1 MVCQF
6 VYDGTNW
13 IWVGHENVN
22 TDTNVSQVLS
32 ASNAQYPVLLSY
44 STQGTNTST
53 VDNVAYRSNKIYANP
68 STGAITAENFVG
80 KINGHTVNADVPSG
94 AKFTDTTYNFGAGLS
109 TTGSNVNLSLLS
121 TTQTT
126 NEANVTNH
134 VYPVEI
140 DKNGKLAVLV
150 PWINSNTTYTNG
162 DGLDLTG
169 TVFSHYSPASA
180 DITTELD
187 PEANNKNIIKTLSL
201 DNFGHIVSS
210 TYSDGKT
217 FFYIEGSASDAAGVW
232 TGTQD
237 EITEYYNGLT
247 VMYVPKVAGKSG
259 SVTLNINGL
268 GAVQCYT
275 TNTDA
280 LTTHYK
286 ASTPIL
292 FTYYDGKWRR
302 ADYNANTTYA
312 KMTAAE
318 QAGGTATTAR
328 SISADV
334 LRKAIVGQADT
345 AGYAVTA
352 SNATLASSAAYAVT
366 AGNAV
371 NAASASYT
379 EMALNATHAASA
391 SFAASA
397 IVSSKALHAAS
408 ADYSVRSVNA
418 TCAENAAQAT
428 HSASAGFALHAA
440 SAGYALNAASATYAV
455 DAGSIKSKIFYGT
468 CDTATATTAKVVTCP
483 EFATGDLV
491 NGATVYVTFD
501 YTNSGAVGSLTLNV
515 NGTGAKPIKEFR
527 NGGVSNIP
535 GANYLAT
542 KQTYRFS
549 YDGTNWVTV
558 MDYDSN
564 DVNRSTITYP
574 RILAGAGGI
583 GRYTLFMET
592 SAPGVFSSITST
604 ANSTGTSKVKNSVK
618 FKLGKVFYS
627 NRNSDIAALNS
638 SDTTNSWMD
647 QQVSLL
653 DLKYSLNIANGDL
666 TARQPLYLVG
676 TLSDDGYFQ
685 LDDTWWTQTP
695 EEIDNGKVYV
705 YVGQVYP
712 DSAPYRCTLDLD
724 NPAIWYKD
732 GGWKNV
738 VPYAAKTKTAISASS
753 AGSAGYA
760 TTAAHAGTAGSAN
773 TATTAGQAVHAASAG
788 YALSSNCAANAT
800 NAGNANTATTA
811 GAAITASRAFYASSA
826 GQATTA
832 LNAVTAGRALY
843 AGTANNAVTA
853 GRAYYAVTANN
864 AITAGQAVHAA
875 SATYAANAGN
885 ATHASSA
892 AYASDAGI
900 ANTATF
906 AVSANELLATASNEV
921 IIGSNMADTQS
932 AIWFNYRREIGG
944 ATAGNAAI
952 TQYNFGN
959 GNANTTGVTIKADT
973 FAGQASCAGYAL
985 KANSAAYAITAGNA
999 VKANSATHATH
1010 SGSAGYALSSNCA
1023 AHATHAGSATY
1034 AATVGAHSHYE
1045 LTTIGDQRA
1054 TTSTPNTY
1062 ANKLIFQGLKNNTT
1076 LGSPAG
1082 TTGTYSYVVGLRGW
1096 SDSSGGDSHEIAF
1109 NNNGLFH
1116 RHGATTGWGNWT
1128 QLVSNTGSWSISVA
1142 SATQATHAAS
1152 AGYSASAARAT
1163 YSASAA
1169 NAVTAGRALSA
1180 ASAAW
1185 ALNAA
1190 NATTASNAVNAGSAT
1205 EAAHSA
1211 SATWA
1216 AEATCAA
1223 NATLAGKAKA
1233 ANITTTNHAVAVY
1246 TDTAGGFGTVQ
1257 TKSGAAYATSTNGA
1271 LTFGTLPLAQG
1282 GTGKTSA
1289 VDAANNFMNALTTGS
1304 SAPTDADYYIAQYA
1318 GGGTATVTYHR
1329 RPHSALWTYIK
1340 GKIDAAKYVT
1350 SVAGHSGQAVT
1361 LSKLTVGHKEYNGS
1375 SDIEIK
1381 AADLD
1386 LAKSMT
1392 FLGKT
1397 TTPIE
1402 DGSTT
1407 ATVAITVNGVSQNH
1421 TAENGDVVLYDA
1433 EEFIY
1438 SSTAGAWQSLGLA
1451 SSYALH
1457 NHAHGN
1463 ISNAGKVSASAAI
1476 ANGDSL
1482 LIGDASDSNGIARST
1497 ITFDGSTTTKALT
1510 QKGTWEIF
1518 NNYSLPDAT
1527 TSAKGGVKIGSNL
1540 TITSGTLSLT
1550 KENVEAALG
1559 YTPGQE
1565 GGGGIE
1571 YIVGTQTAST
1581 NAWTGVTKEATLETG
1596 KVIAYKLP
1604 FAGTSTA
1611 ATLNLTLSGGGTS
1624 GAKAV
1629 ILNKNTNVTT
1639 HFPDG
1644 TIIILTYDGSQW
1656 KTFDYN
1662 TNTTYSNMSVA
1673 ERNGAT
1679 ATTARLISA
1688 VNLRNATV
1696 ASADNAD
1703 HADSATY
1710 AANANAA
1717 AAATTAGNAIHAA
1730 SAAYAAYALSAGT
1743 STSSAHATHAGSA
1756 TFATSAGNAT
1766 YANSASHAVHAGSAG
1781 YATSAANATL
1791 TAKATAANITSTTNA
1806 IAYYTDAAGT
1816 FGSKASADGV
1826 LYSTAANGALNWGTL
1841 PIEQGGTGATT
1852 TTAARV
1858 NLKAAPVKQSV
1869 FYGLCNTP
1877 AATLAKEVIL
1887 IHGEGYV
1894 EEVGTIVV
1902 VDFVYGPATAS
1913 DSAPMTMKVGQN
1925 GTARNLL
1932 VYDNYIMNQ
1941 YTDTNGWRAGAI
1953 VPFVLTANGWTR
1965 FYWYNTTYNIDSIFT
1980 NTASGTA
1987 AKLGSCTLY
1996 APVKGFQQVLVMYDN
2011 TAQSKLTLNVNLQG
2025 AKDIWINGEISSST
2039 NYTLPKGLYLVYYD
2053 GTNYHFNT
2061 DGAFVVRSSA
2071 LPAVGVHDLTS
2082 GRKGTLMVNNSKE
2095 LGVFD
2100 GTKWLVYSDTAG
2112 NAYMNGRA
2120 SCATY
2125 AANAGSS
2132 THASSAAYAA
2142 SANSAANATHAG
2154 SATYATTAGQAV
2166 YAASA
2171 GYAAQS
2177 GTLYTAAATTKAYV
2191 LGTAVNSSAQH
2202 TIVHAA
2208 AVYTQSGVLYG
2219 ACWNDY
2225 AEFRK
2230 TNNDIEPG
2238 RCVVESGN
2246 DTLELST
2253 NRLQPG
2259 AEIVSD
2265 TFGYVIGETDD
2276 AKTPIAMTGR
2286 VLAYPYEDREIFKK
2300 NIGKPVCSGPQ
2311 GTVSIMSDEEYQKYG
2326 YCTIGTVSS
2335 VPDYSE
2341 WGTGNVPVN
2350 GRIWIRVR

>member
-1 MVCQF
+1 
-6 VYDGTNW
+6 
-13 IWVGHENVN
+13 
-22 TDTNVSQVLS
+22 
-32 ASNAQYPVLLSY
+32 
-44 STQGTNTST
+44 
-53 VDNVAYRSNKIYANP
+53 
-68 STGAITAENFVG
+68 
-80 KINGHTVNADVPSG
+80 
-94 AKFTDTTYNFGAGLS
+94 
-109 TTGSNVNLSLLS
+109 
-121 TTQTT
+121 
-126 NEANVTNH
+126 
-134 VYPVEI
+134 
-140 DKNGKLAVLV
+140 
-150 PWINSNTTYTNG
+150 
-162 DGLDLTG
+162 
-169 TVFSHYSPASA
+169 
-180 DITTELD
+180 
-187 PEANNKNIIKTLSL
+187 
-201 DNFGHIVSS
+201 
-210 TYSDGKT
+210 
-217 FFYIEGSASDAAGVW
+217 
-232 TGTQD
+232 
-237 EITEYYNGLT
+237 
-247 VMYVPKVAGKSG
+247 
-259 SVTLNINGL
+259 
-268 GAVQCYT
+268 
-275 TNTDA
+275 
-280 LTTHYK
+280 
-286 ASTPIL
+286 
-292 FTYYDGKWRR
+292 
-302 ADYNANTTYA
+302 
-312 KMTAAE
+312 
-318 QAGGTATTAR
+318 
-328 SISADV
+328 
-334 LRKAIVGQADT
+334 
-345 AGYAVTA
+345 
-352 SNATLASSAAYAVT
+352 
-366 AGNAV
+366 
-371 NAASASYT
+371 
-379 EMALNATHAASA
+379 
-391 SFAASA
+391 
-397 IVSSKALHAAS
+397 
-408 ADYSVRSVNA
+408 
-418 TCAENAAQAT
+418 
-428 HSASAGFALHAA
+428 
-440 SAGYALNAASATYAV
+440 
-455 DAGSIKSKIFYGT
+455 
-468 CDTATATTAKVVTCP
+468 
-483 EFATGDLV
+483 
-491 NGATVYVTFD
+491 
-501 YTNSGAVGSLTLNV
+501 
-515 NGTGAKPIKEFR
+515 
-527 NGGVSNIP
+527 
-535 GANYLAT
+535 
-542 KQTYRFS
+542 
-549 YDGTNWVTV
+549 

-638 SDTTNSWMD
+638 SDATNSWMD

-695 EEIDNGKVYV
+695 EEIDNGKVYI

-738 VPYAAKTKTAISASS
+738 VPYAAKTETAISASS

-906 AVSANELLATASNEV
+906 AVSANELLATAGNEV

-985 KANSAAYAITAGNA
+985 KANSAAHAITAGRALYA
-999 VKANSATHATH
+999 VTAN
-1010 SGSAGYALSSNCA
+1010 
-1023 AHATHAGSATY
+1023 
-1034 AATVGAHSHYE
+1034 
-1045 LTTIGDQRA
+1045 
-1054 TTSTPNTY
+1054 
-1062 ANKLIFQGLKNNTT
+1062 
-1076 LGSPAG
+1076 
-1082 TTGTYSYVVGLRGW
+1082 
-1096 SDSSGGDSHEIAF
+1096 
-1109 NNNGLFH
+1109 
-1116 RHGATTGWGNWT
+1116 
-1128 QLVSNTGSWSISVA
+1128 
-1142 SATQATHAAS
+1142 
-1152 AGYSASAARAT
+1152 
-1163 YSASAA
+1163 
-1169 NAVTAGRALSA
+1169 NAVTAGRAYYAITANNAVTAGQAVHA
-1180 ASAAW
+1180 ASATYAAKTQKLSSFGRIASADIDVSSADYQSTLTTALASSSMSTNKPPVGDGYIVTLGW
-1185 ALNAA
+1185 DTNAGWGSQIAISHTTAPHMVIRGMSSKVWGNWKYILDQDNYTQYTPSLTGTGATGTWGISISGSATYALKSNSAAHAITAGQALHAASATYALNAGISVTA
-1190 NATTASNAVNAGSAT
+1190 GYAGTAITASNATNADSAT

-1223 NATLAGKAKA
+1223 NAALAGKAKA

-1318 GGGTATVTYHR
+1318 GGGTTTVTYHR

-1463 ISNAGKVSASAAI
+1463 ISNAGKVSTSAAI

-1510 QKGTWEIF
+1510 QKGTWETF

-1540 TITSGTLSLT
+1540 TISSGTLSLT
-1550 KENVEAALG
+1550 KANVEAALG

-1571 YIVGTQTAST
+1571 YIVGTQTAAT
-1581 NAWTGVTKEATLETG
+1581 NKWTGVTKEATLETG

-1604 FAGTSTA
+1604 FAGTSSA
-1611 ATLNLTLSGGGTS
+1611 ATLELTLSGGGTS
-1624 GAKAV
+1624 GEKAV
-1629 ILNKNTNVTT
+1629 ILNNNTAVTN
-1639 HFPDG
+1639 HFPVN
-1644 TIIILTYDGSQW
+1644 TILLLTYDGAQW

-1662 TNTTYSNMSVA
+1662 TNSTYTVTSVWC
-1673 ERNGAT
+1673 NT
-1679 ATTARLISA
+1679 AAGTAAKVTANASYYALREGNIFEITFRYANSA
-1688 VNLRNATV
+1688 
-1696 ASADNAD
+1696 ASALTLNVNNTGAKPIFLNGS
-1703 HADSATY
+1703 ASSATNHTLPAGKY
-1710 AANANAA
+1710 IVFYDGTNYCINTTKFAPINISGAA
-1717 AAATTAGNAIHAA
+1717 ACAAFATFATIAGEASTAWNAIHAS

-1743 STSSAHATHAGSA
+1743 STSSANATHAGSA

-1766 YANSASHAVHAGSAG
+1766 HAASATYASSASFAAVANTAGSTLLA
-1781 YATSAANATL
+1781 AKANAANVA
-1791 TAKATAANITSTTNA
+1791 STTNA
-1806 IAYYTDAAGT
+1806 VAYYTDAGGT
-1816 FGSKASADGV
+1816 FGSKASADGA
-1826 LYSTAANGALNWGTL
+1826 LYATAADGALNWGTL
-1841 PIEQGGTGATT
+1841 PIAQGGTGATT

-1858 NLKAAPVKQSV
+1858 NLQAAPVKQSV

-1913 DSAPMTMKVGQN
+1913 GSAPMTMKVGQN

-2061 DGAFVVRSSA
+2061 DGAFVVRSSS

-2142 SANSAANATHAG
+2142 SAASAANATHAS
-2154 SATYATTAGQAV
+2154 SATYAANAGNSTH
-2166 YAASA
+2166 AASA
-2171 GYAAQS
+2171 AYAAQS

-2230 TNNDIEPG
+2230 TNNDVEPG
-2238 RCVVESGN
+2238 RCVVESGD

-2253 NRLQPG
+2253 DRLQPG

>member
-1 MVCQF
+1 
-6 VYDGTNW
+6 
-13 IWVGHENVN
+13 
-22 TDTNVSQVLS
+22 
-32 ASNAQYPVLLSY
+32 
-44 STQGTNTST
+44 
-53 VDNVAYRSNKIYANP
+53 
-68 STGAITAENFVG
+68 
-80 KINGHTVNADVPSG
+80 
-94 AKFTDTTYNFGAGLS
+94 
-109 TTGSNVNLSLLS
+109 
-121 TTQTT
+121 
-126 NEANVTNH
+126 
-134 VYPVEI
+134 
-140 DKNGKLAVLV
+140 
-150 PWINSNTTYTNG
+150 
-162 DGLDLTG
+162 
-169 TVFSHYSPASA
+169 
-180 DITTELD
+180 
-187 PEANNKNIIKTLSL
+187 
-201 DNFGHIVSS
+201 
-210 TYSDGKT
+210 
-217 FFYIEGSASDAAGVW
+217 
-232 TGTQD
+232 
-237 EITEYYNGLT
+237 
-247 VMYVPKVAGKSG
+247 
-259 SVTLNINGL
+259 
-268 GAVQCYT
+268 
-275 TNTDA
+275 
-280 LTTHYK
+280 
-286 ASTPIL
+286 
-292 FTYYDGKWRR
+292 
-302 ADYNANTTYA
+302 
-312 KMTAAE
+312 
-318 QAGGTATTAR
+318 
-328 SISADV
+328 
-334 LRKAIVGQADT
+334 
-345 AGYAVTA
+345 
-352 SNATLASSAAYAVT
+352 
-366 AGNAV
+366 
-371 NAASASYT
+371 
-379 EMALNATHAASA
+379 
-391 SFAASA
+391 
-397 IVSSKALHAAS
+397 
-408 ADYSVRSVNA
+408 
-418 TCAENAAQAT
+418 
-428 HSASAGFALHAA
+428 
-440 SAGYALNAASATYAV
+440 
-455 DAGSIKSKIFYGT
+455 
-468 CDTATATTAKVVTCP
+468 
-483 EFATGDLV
+483 
-491 NGATVYVTFD
+491 
-501 YTNSGAVGSLTLNV
+501 
-515 NGTGAKPIKEFR
+515 
-527 NGGVSNIP
+527 
-535 GANYLAT
+535 
-542 KQTYRFS
+542 
-549 YDGTNWVTV
+549 

-574 RILAGAGGI
+574 RIIAGLGGI

-592 SAPGVFSSITST
+592 ATPGIFASVTST
-604 ANSTGTSKVKNSVK
+604 ANSTGTSKVKNSSR
-618 FKLGKVFYS
+618 FRLGKVFYS
-627 NRNSDIAALNS
+627 NRNSDIAALNET
-638 SDTTNSWMD
+638 DTTNNWMD
-647 QQVSLL
+647 QQVNLL

-666 TARQPLYLVG
+666 TARQPLFLVG
-676 TLSDDGYFQ
+676 TLSDDGYFL
-685 LDDTWWTQTP
+685 LDDIWWTQTP
-695 EEIDNGKVYV
+695 EETDNGKIYI
-705 YVGQVYP
+705 YIGQVYP

-738 VPYAAKTKTAISASS
+738 IPYAAKTETAISASS

-760 TTAAHAGTAGSAN
+760 VTAAHAGTAGSAN

-800 NAGNANTATTA
+800 NAGNANSATTA

-906 AVSANELLATASNEV
+906 AVSANELLATAGNEIV
-921 IIGSNMADTQS
+921 IGSNMADTQS

-985 KANSAAYAITAGNA
+985 KANSAAHAITAGNA

-1023 AHATHAGSATY
+1023 AHATHAGSASY

-1169 NAVTAGRALSA
+1169 HAVTAGRALSA
-1180 ASAAW
+1180 SSAAW

-1318 GGGTATVTYHR
+1318 GGGTTTVTYHR

-1463 ISNAGKVSASAAI
+1463 ISNAGKVSTSAAI
-1476 ANGDSL
+1476 TNGDSL

-1510 QKGTWEIF
+1510 QKGTWETF

-1540 TITSGTLSLT
+1540 TISSGTLSLT
-1550 KENVEAALG
+1550 KANVEAALG

-1571 YIVGTQTAST
+1571 YIVGTQTAAT
-1581 NAWTGVTKEATLETG
+1581 NKWTGVTKEATLETG

-1604 FAGTSTA
+1604 FAGTSSA
-1611 ATLNLTLSGGGTS
+1611 ATLELTLSGGGTS
-1624 GAKAV
+1624 GEKAV
-1629 ILNKNTNVTT
+1629 ILNNNTAVTN
-1639 HFPDG
+1639 HFPVN
-1644 TIIILTYDGSQW
+1644 TVIILTYDGSQW

-1662 TNTTYSNMSVA
+1662 TNSTYTVTSVWCNTAAGTAAKVTANASYYTLREGNIFEITFRYANSAASALTLNVNNTGAKPIFLNGSASSATNHTLPAGKYIVFYDGTNYCINTTKYAPINIS
-1673 ERNGAT
+1673 GA
-1679 ATTARLISA
+1679 SA
-1688 VNLRNATV
+1688 CAVFATV
-1696 ASADNAD
+1696 ATIAGEAS
-1703 HADSATY
+1703 
-1710 AANANAA
+1710 
-1717 AAATTAGNAIHAA
+1717 TAWNAIHAS

-1743 STSSAHATHAGSA
+1743 STCSAHATHAGSA

-1766 YANSASHAVHAGSAG
+1766 YAASASYASSATFAATANTAGS
-1781 YATSAANATL
+1781 TL
-1791 TAKATAANITSTTNA
+1791 LAAKATAANITSTTNA
-1806 IAYYTDAAGT
+1806 IAYYADAAGT

-1826 LYSTAANGALNWGTL
+1826 LYATAANGALNWGIL

-1913 DSAPMTMKVGQN
+1913 GSAPMTMKVGQN

-1941 YTDTNGWRAGAI
+1941 HTDTNGWRAGAI

-2025 AKDIWINGEISSST
+2025 AKDIWINGTISSST

-2061 DGAFVVRSSA
+2061 DGSFVLRSSS
-2071 LPAVGVHDLTS
+2071 LPAVGVHDLAS

-2132 THASSAAYAA
+2132 TYASSAAYAA
-2142 SANSAANATHAG
+2142 SANSAAHATHAG
-2154 SATYATTAGQAV
+2154 SATYAASAAQATH
-2166 YAASA
+2166 AASA
-2171 GYAAQS
+2171 AYAVNAWQPYC
-2177 GTLYTAAATTKAYV
+2177 YTASTKSYV
-2191 LGTAVNSSAQH
+2191 LGQCGNTSTGYKQITFNSAIYLSGAVM
-2202 TIVHAA
+2202 
-2208 AVYTQSGVLYG
+2208 YG

-2225 AEFRK
+2225 AEFRETK
-2230 TNNDIEPG
+2230 EDIKPG
-2238 RCVVESGN
+2238 TCIIETGN
-2246 DTLELST
+2246 DDLVPST
-2253 NRLQPG
+2253 KRLQPG

-2265 TFGYVIGETDD
+2265 TYGYVIGETKT
-2276 AKTPIAMTGR
+2276 AKTPTAMTGR
-2286 VLAYPYEDREIFKK
+2286 VLAYPYEDRDLFKQ
-2300 NIGKPVCSGPQ
+2300 NIGKPVCSGPN
-2311 GTVSIMSDEEYQKYG
+2311 GTVSIMTDEEYQKYG
-2326 YCTIGTVSS
+2326 YCAIGTISS
-2335 VPDYSE
+2335 VPDYNT
-2341 WGTGNVPVN
+2341 WYAGNNGDSPIKVN
-2350 GRIWIRVR
+2350 GRIWIRIR